1 MTNAVVTHK
10 YSSDEVYRQ
19 VGIRLLDTVGR
30 SIATDESALDAY
42 LAYEQTATLLMRR
55 LIKKLNVTACV
66 PAW

>member
-1 MTNAVVTHK
+1 MTKVVVTHK
-10 YSSDEVYRQ
+10 YSSDEVYRHG
-19 VGIRLLDTVGR
+19 GIRLLVTVVR

-66 PAW
+66 PAL